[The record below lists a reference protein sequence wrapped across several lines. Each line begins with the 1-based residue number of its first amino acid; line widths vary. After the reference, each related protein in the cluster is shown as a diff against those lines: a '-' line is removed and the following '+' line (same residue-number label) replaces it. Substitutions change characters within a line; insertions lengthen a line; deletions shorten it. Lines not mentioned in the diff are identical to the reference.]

1 MLIFCE
7 GSIGW
12 TSLAGSRRVAL
23 LEGVTVLY
31 ETYPALARCDFDA
44 YEGEVIF
51 LRGPNGSGKT
61 TLLKCLA
68 GLVEV
73 ARGTA
78 VVFGRDLRTER
89 VAIRREVAYLAH
101 AYQMYDDLTANEN
114 LAFFASVAGIDLAV
128 ARSVARDLGLLRR
141 DLAARF
147 SLLSAGQRKK
157 LSISVTLAR
166 PAELLLFDEPHAL
179 LDGQA
184 KAILDDSLR
193 VAANAGRT
201 VVVASHEL
209 DRVSGLADRSYIL
222 HNGTSREAEKGE
234 S

>member
-1 MLIFCE
+1 MSIFCE
-7 GSIGW
+7 GYIGW
-12 TSLAGSRRVAL
+12 TSLASSRRVAL
-23 LEGVTVLY
+23 IEGVTVLY
-31 ETYPALARCDFDA
+31 ETYPALARCDFAA
-44 YEGEVIF
+44 YEGEVVF

-78 VVFGRDLRTER
+78 VVFGRDLRTDR

-101 AYQMYDDLTANEN
+101 AYQMYDDLTAHEN
-114 LAFFASVAGIDLAV
+114 LVFFAAVAGVNLEAAERG
-128 ARSVARDLGLLRR
+128 AREFGLLRR
-141 DLAARF
+141 DLASRF

-157 LSISVTLAR
+157 LSISLTLAR
-166 PAELLLFDEPHAL
+166 RAELLLFDEPHAL
-179 LDGQA
+179 LDAEA
-184 KAILDDSLR
+184 KGILDECLR
-193 VAANAGRT
+193 AAAKEGRT

-209 DRVSGLADRSYIL
+209 DRISGLADRSYLL
-222 HNGTSREAEKGE
+222 HNGTSREALEGD